1 MNEIVLIINIL
12 LVLLQEYGKP
22 AQTFNSVAPDSSS
35 YEFTTSNI
43 MLFETFK
50 GVETEVQF
58 PIHTLTSNNST

>member
-1 MNEIVLIINIL
+1 MNEIVIVIDIL
-12 LVLLQEYGKP
+12 LVLLPKYVKP
-22 AQTFNSVAPDSSS
+22 AQTFISVAPDSSS